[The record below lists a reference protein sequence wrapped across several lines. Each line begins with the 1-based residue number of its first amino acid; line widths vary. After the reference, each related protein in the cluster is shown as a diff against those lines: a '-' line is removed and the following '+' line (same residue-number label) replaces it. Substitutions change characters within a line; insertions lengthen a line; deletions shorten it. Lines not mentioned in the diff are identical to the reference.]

1 MCRLRAV
8 LRLTTL
14 LFGFFCSIGTT
25 KVFAIETGE
34 MAINFSLTSNSGQ
47 IASLDKYNG
56 KVVYLDF
63 WASWCPSCRRS
74 LSWLND
80 LQKKYGKRGLEIVA
94 VNLDSDSEAALKTIR
109 ELQLDLPILFDPQGS
124 TAESYQVKSMPSSYL
139 LGPNG
144 KVMAVYEGFKESK
157 QQEVE
162 QQIVELLPQ

>member
-1 MCRLRAV
+1 MCRHRAV
-8 LRLTTL
+8 LRLATFCL
-14 LFGFFCSIGTT
+14 GLFSSIGISS
-25 KVFAIETGE
+25 VYAIETGDS
-34 MAINFSLTSNSGQ
+34 AINFSLTSNSGQ
-47 IASLDKYNG
+47 VASLDKYNG

-80 LQKKYGKRGLEIVA
+80 LQKKYGSRGLEIVA

-109 ELQLDLPILFDPQGS
+109 ELQLDLPILFDPKGT

-139 LGPNG
+139 LDPNG